1 MRAHTFVVRMRR
13 PVFGVSWMVL
23 VSMVTLGAELEAQT
37 GASTAPTSIVGR
49 VVAAD
54 TLAPLPGAGV
64 DLFGCNEFL
73 CFRFLGFTLTEDDG
87 SFRFDTDLFGEP
99 LEAGL
104 YQLNVG
110 AGLYQGLLTEPFLVS
125 EGEVFD
131 VGDLLLERLRF
142 IGTVSGRLV
151 DLIDGRPLSGGPPS
165 HAVASLQRCDEVD
178 FCEFVTDILVD
189 LEGRFAV
196 DGEGIGAEVG
206 SYRILGFAQQY
217 ELSITPRFA
226 LGEDEDLDLGDI
238 AMDPWPV
245 QLFEIHPCD
254 HLPVEG
260 GTCRFDLIVRNG
272 EEERFSGAVW
282 GLVEGLGIGSFVG
295 STRFQV
301 GRVGADNPMPH
312 RFNLASG
319 DQELF
324 ELEFEVPEEVMNGS
338 FFCATVLVGR
348 APSPHLDTLGER
360 FLFCIAK
367 GLEGFEVVPEAK
379 GRRML
384 ESLRRTPLP

>member
-13 PVFGVSWMVL
+13 TVFGVSWMVL

-37 GASTAPTSIVGR
+37 GGSTASIVGR

-54 TLAPLPGAGV
+54 TLAPLPETGV
-64 DLFGCNEFL
+64 ELFGCDGFF
-73 CFRFLGFTLTEDDG
+73 CFQFLGFTLTEVDG
-87 SFRFDTDLFGEP
+87 SFRFDADFSGQP
-99 LEAGL
+99 LQAGSYQLQVAGGGL
-104 YQLNVG
+104 YR
-110 AGLYQGLLTEPFLVS
+110 GLTTEPFLVS
-125 EGEVFD
+125 EGEVSD
-131 VGDLLLERLRF
+131 VGDLLLERVRF

-238 AMDPWPV
+238 ALDPWPV

-254 HLPVEG
+254 HLPAEG

-272 EEERFSGAVW
+272 EEERFSGAIW

-301 GRVGADNPMPH
+301 GRVGADNPMPQ

-319 DQELF
+319 EQELF
-324 ELEFEVPEEVMNGS
+324 ELGFEVPEEVMNGS

-367 GLEGFEVVPEAK
+367 GLEGFEVVPETK

-384 ESLRRTPLP
+384 GSLRQAPLP